1 MKNIQFSDF
10 GRKLCGPSGINQ
22 LMDDIG
28 KPLPQNI
35 PVCQMG
41 GGNPARIPEV
51 EAMYR
56 AQMGKILNHGDD
68 FENLTGRYD
77 APQGRTS
84 FIEFCAAYLSKTFG
98 WNIGPENIA
107 VTNGSQSAFFYL
119 FNMFSGT
126 CTEGVAENCR
136 KIKKTVVFPLVPEY
150 VGYADQGIES
160 GTFIGIPA
168 GFSLYPDH
176 TFKYHIDFER
186 LGQYLEDHDN
196 AGALCVSRPTNPTGN
211 VLTDDEIHHLA
222 CLAERHGVPLFVD
235 NAYGLPWPDIIF
247 SDAKPYWDE
256 NVVLS
261 MSLSK
266 IGLPAL
272 RTGIIIAQKELIN
285 AVSRMNAIAALAS
298 GSMGQALAGELI
310 GNGVLVE
317 TAKNSVRPFYE
328 KKSAYMQKC
337 IHNYFSGTNY
347 YIHKSEGSIFLW
359 LLMPDLSIPTK
370 ELYKLLKLQGVF
382 VMPGEYFFFG
392 SAPDGSQPPVEE
404 HPHFT
409 KCLRLNY
416 ARPDSEISRAVR
428 IISELYRRN
437 CK

>member
-10 GRKLCGPSGINQ
+10 GKKLCGPSGINQ

-28 KPLPQNI
+28 KPLPQDI

-56 AQMGKILNHGDD
+56 AQMEKILNHCDD
-68 FENLTGRYD
+68 FENLIGRYD

-84 FIEFCAAYLSKTFG
+84 FIASAAEYLSKTYG

-126 CTEGVAENCR
+126 YSENGR

-150 VGYADQGIES
+150 VGYADQGIEAD
-160 GTFIGIPA
+160 TLIGIPA
-168 GFSLYPDH
+168 GFSLYQDH
-176 TFKYHIDFER
+176 TFKYHIDFEK
-186 LGQYLEDHDN
+186 LEQYLGTHDTVS
-196 AGALCVSRPTNPTGN
+196 ALCVTRPTNPTGN

-222 CLAERHGVPLFVD
+222 RLSAQYGIPLFVD

-247 SDAKPYWDE
+247 SDAMPYWDE

-285 AVSRMNAIAALAS
+285 SISRMNAIAALAS

-310 GNGVLVE
+310 GSGVLVE
-317 TAKNSVRPFYE
+317 TAKNCVRPFYE
-328 KKSAYMQKC
+328 KKSAYMQGC
-337 IHNYFSGTNY
+337 IHTYFAGTNY

-359 LLMPDLSIPTK
+359 LLMPDLTIPTK
-370 ELYKLLKLQGVF
+370 KLYELLKEQGVF

-392 SAPDGSQPPVEE
+392 NTTDGSLPPAED

-416 ARPDSEISRAVR
+416 ARPDNEIDRAVR
-428 IISELYRRN
+428 IISELYQRN
-437 CK
+437 CQ

>member
-1 MKNIQFSDF
+1 MNTLHFSDF
-10 GRKLCGPSGINQ
+10 GEKLCGPSGINQ
-22 LMDDIG
+22 LMDDLG
-28 KPLPQNI
+28 KPLPENI
-35 PVCQMG
+35 PICQMG

-56 AQMGKILNHGDD
+56 VQMMKIMNHSDD
-68 FENLTGRYD
+68 FENLIGRYD

-84 FIEFCAAYLSKTFG
+84 FIKYAAAYLSKTYG
-98 WNIGPENIA
+98 WKIGPENIA

-119 FNMFSGT
+119 FNMFGGT
-126 CTEGVAENCR
+126 YTVNGKAV
-136 KIKKTVVFPLVPEY
+136 KKTVVFPLVPEY
-150 VGYADQGIES
+150 VGYADQGIEP
-160 GTFIGIPA
+160 GTFVGIPA
-168 GFSLYPDH
+168 EYTLFSDH
-176 TFKYHIDFER
+176 TFKYNIDFQRLER
-186 LGQYLEDHDN
+186 YLEDHDN
-196 AGALCVSRPTNPTGN
+196 VSALCVTRPTNPTGN

-222 CLAERHGVPLFVD
+222 RLAAQYGIPLFVD

-272 RTGIIIAQKELIN
+272 RTGIIIARKELIS
-285 AVSRMNAIAALAS
+285 AISKMNAIAALAS

-310 GNGVLVE
+310 GSGVLVD
-317 TAKNSVRPFYE
+317 TARNCVRPFYE
-328 KKSAYMQKC
+328 KKSNFMQSR
-337 IHNYFSGTNY
+337 IHSYFAGTNY
-347 YIHKSEGSIFLW
+347 SIHKSEGSIFLW
-359 LLMPDLSIPTK
+359 LLMPDLSVTTK
-370 ELYKLLKLQGVF
+370 QLYELLKAQGVF

-392 SAPDGSQPPVEE
+392 NAADGSLPPVEA
-404 HPHFT
+404 HPHYT

-416 ARPDSEISRAVR
+416 ARPDGEIDRGIK
-428 IISELYRRN
+428 IIAGLYRRN

>member
-1 MKNIQFSDF
+1 MKDIQFSDF
-10 GRKLCGPSGINQ
+10 GKKLCGPSGINQ

-28 KPLPQNI
+28 KPLPKNI

-56 AQMGKILNHGDD
+56 AQMEKILNHGDD
-68 FENLTGRYD
+68 FENLIGRYD

-84 FIEFCAAYLSKTFG
+84 FIATAAEYLSKKFG

-126 CTEGVAENCR
+126 YTQNGG
-136 KIKKTVVFPLVPEY
+136 KIKKTVVFPLIPEY
-150 VGYADQGIES
+150 VGYADQGIEED
-160 GTFIGIPA
+160 TFVGIPA

-176 TFKYHIDFER
+176 TFKYHIDFEKLER
-186 LGQYLEDHDN
+186 YLEDHSTV
-196 AGALCVSRPTNPTGN
+196 GALCVTRPTNPTGN
-211 VLTDDEIHHLA
+211 VLSDDEVHHLA
-222 CLAERHGVPLFVD
+222 RLAAQYGIPLFVD

-247 SDAKPYWDE
+247 SNVEPYWDE

-272 RTGIIIAQKELIN
+272 RTGIIIARKELIN

-298 GSMGQALAGELI
+298 GSVGQALAGELI
-310 GNGVLVE
+310 GSGVLVD
-317 TAKNSVRPFYE
+317 TAQNCVRPFYE

-337 IHNYFSGTNY
+337 VHNYFAGTDY

-359 LLMPDLSIPTK
+359 LLMPGLTVPAK
-370 ELYKLLKLQGVF
+370 KLYELLKEQGVF

-392 SAPDGSQPPVEE
+392 SAPDGSLPPVET

-416 ARPDSEISRAVR
+416 ARPDAEISRAVR

-437 CK
+437 CT

>member
-10 GRKLCGPSGINQ
+10 GKKLCGPSGINQ

-28 KPLPQNI
+28 KPLPKNI

-56 AQMGKILNHGDD
+56 TQMEKILNHGDD
-68 FENLTGRYD
+68 FENLIGRYD

-84 FIEFCAAYLSKTFG
+84 FIAYAAGYLSKTFG

-107 VTNGSQSAFFYL
+107 VTNGSQSSFFYL

-126 CTEGVAENCR
+126 YTENGG

-150 VGYADQGIES
+150 VGYADQGIED

-168 GFSLYPDH
+168 GFSLYPNH
-176 TFKYHIDFER
+176 TFKYHIDFDKLE
-186 LGQYLEDHDN
+186 LYLEDHDN
-196 AGALCVSRPTNPTGN
+196 VGALCVTRPTNPTGN
-211 VLTDDEIHHLA
+211 VLSDDEVYHLA
-222 CLAERHGVPLFVD
+222 HLAARYDIPLFMD

-247 SDAKPYWDE
+247 SDVKPYWDE

-272 RTGIIIAQKELIN
+272 RTGIVIARKELIN

-298 GSMGQALAGELI
+298 GGVGQALAGELI
-310 GNGVLVE
+310 GSGVLVE
-317 TAKNSVRPFYE
+317 TAEKCVRPFYE
-328 KKSAYMQKC
+328 RKSTYMQEC
-337 IHNYFSGTNY
+337 IHNYFAGTEY
-347 YIHKSEGSIFLW
+347 YVHKSEGSIFLW
-359 LLMPDLSIPTK
+359 LLMPDLAVTTK
-370 ELYKLLKLQGVF
+370 KLYELLKEKGVF

-392 SAPDGSQPPVEE
+392 TAPDGSLPPVEM

-416 ARPDSEISRAVR
+416 ARPDSEISRAVH
-428 IISELYRRN
+428 IISELYRCN